1 MNYDL
6 IHFLT
11 SSYANTSELAT
22 DEVKEVSSK
31 SETIEESNENNK
43 PHGEKIH
50 DRRNGHRKIHI
61 ITVKK
66 LKNVKDRGN
75 LILQYQGY
83 SILENRR

>member
-1 MNYDL
+1 MSYDL

-11 SSYANTSELAT
+11 SSYANISGLAT
-22 DEVKEVSSK
+22 DEVKEISSK
-31 SETIEESNENNK
+31 SETIEESNETNK
-43 PHGEKIH
+43 LHGEKIH

-75 LILQYQGY
+75 LILF
-83 SILENRR
+83 N